1 MNVLY
6 HCPDAAEDPCVW
18 IIIIFSCLRSF
29 ISNIKRHQQTG
40 KKPVSITIST
50 LKLHSVCRIQENE
63 QGEGE
68 DISNLYQPV
77 PHKARQKYMYFL
89 HHGSV
94 F

>member
-68 DISNLYQPV
+68 DISNLYQQNRG
-77 PHKARQKYMYFL
+77 RQECRYVWGEL
-89 HHGSV
+89 
-94 F
+94 

>member
-68 DISNLYQPV
+68 DISNLYQQYRG
-77 PHKARQKYMYFL
+77 RQECRYVGGEL
-89 HHGSV
+89 
-94 F
+94 